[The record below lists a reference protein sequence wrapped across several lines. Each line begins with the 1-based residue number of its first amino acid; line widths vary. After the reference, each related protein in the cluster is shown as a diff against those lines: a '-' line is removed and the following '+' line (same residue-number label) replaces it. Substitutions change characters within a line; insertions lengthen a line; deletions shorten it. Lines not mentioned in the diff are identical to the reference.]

1 LNEKL
6 SFARRIM
13 KLTIIATAVLALA
26 VPAAAQAAPARHK
39 HRTHAVHRSVAPRA
53 QQQIACTAIGCVPVP
68 RGCGQTPGHTWSGMP
83 SGNDIIVCP
92 PGVAP
97 FR

>member
-1 LNEKL
+1 MKKTVL
-6 SFARRIM
+6 FA
-13 KLTIIATAVLALA
+13 AAVAVLALPSHADAKKATHRHHARQRA
-26 VPAAAQAAPARHK
+26 VQYQP
-39 HRTHAVHRSVAPRA
+39 
-53 QQQIACTAIGCVPVP
+53 QIACTAVGCVPVP
-68 RGCGQTPGHTWSGMP
+68 RGCGQTPGRTWSGMP

>member
-1 LNEKL
+1 
-6 SFARRIM
+6 M
-13 KLTIIATAVLALA
+13 KALI
-26 VPAAAQAAPARHK
+26 VAAAILVLAAPATDAKPVK
-39 HRTHAVHRSVAPRA
+39 HNHRSHAAHDPVAPRA

-68 RGCGQTPGHTWSGMP
+68 PGCGQTPGHSWSGMP
-83 SGNDIIVCP
+83 TGNDIIVCP